1 MNHNVAGRLIYPSF
15 KADNAEPAAT
25 KRPVAHVISAIHRK
39 TGFGTPLASV
49 PFRSARVWA
58 ILSGQMPRETVMNS
72 QRIIGIVLLVVG
84 VIVAIMGMNAS
95 HSMSDQVTN
104 TFTGHFTDHTTLYI
118 VGGIAA
124 ALIGLFMTMTGMRGG
139 RSA

>member
-1 MNHNVAGRLIYPSF
+1 
-15 KADNAEPAAT
+15 
-25 KRPVAHVISAIHRK
+25 
-39 TGFGTPLASV
+39 
-49 PFRSARVWA
+49 
-58 ILSGQMPRETVMNS
+58 MNS